1 VTHFQLFSLRDNEC
15 HELHPSHI
23 ALERDLQ
30 QVLEHHLEPLL
41 KVRFLASEYS
51 TGEVHRGRIDTLGLD
66 EFNSPLIL
74 EYKREADGTV
84 INQGLFYLN
93 WLLTHQAEFQLLVQN
108 RYGAELAGQI
118 DWSGAR
124 VICIAKDFAR
134 YDLEAIHQFEANL
147 DLVTYNFFDSGLLSL
162 TTVASKRRPGYLQ
175 AKRQPSARRQ
185 PLSVSQALA
194 RAPQDSQALF
204 LRFVDGLYEIASD
217 LIVTEQGQAY
227 EFGLFGPLGRL
238 FVTETQYPKLMVEF
252 YCAPEELEMGEHVR
266 TRSSKKGF
274 QYSLIDEQSSEQAL
288 EWVRTLYARAERS

>member
-1 VTHFQLFSLRDNEC
+1 MTSFQLFSLRDNEC
-15 HELHPSHI
+15 HELHPSQI

-66 EFNSPLIL
+66 QYNAPIIVEF
-74 EYKREADGTV
+74 KRDVESTV

-108 RYGAELAGQI
+108 RLGAAVAGQI

-147 DLVTYNFFDSGLLSL
+147 DLVTYKFFESGLLSL
-162 TTVASKRRPGYLQ
+162 STVASKRRPGYLQ
-175 AKRQPSARRQ
+175 AKRPPATRRH
-185 PLSVSQALA
+185 PLSISQALA
-194 RAPQDSQALF
+194 RAPQESQARF
-204 LRFVDGLYEIASD
+204 LMFVDGLYEIASD
-217 LIVTEQGQAY
+217 LIVEEQGQAY

-238 FVTETQYPKLMVEF
+238 YVTETQYPKLMVEF
-252 YCAPEELEMGEHVR
+252 YCTPAELEIDEHVR

-274 QYSLIDEQSSEQAL
+274 QYSLIDEQTSEQAL